1 MDGFIQFVDNGL
13 RKFGLLILACFT
25 LGILVPFVHAVYWL
39 GDEGIL
45 LHGAAELA
53 SGKKLYSDFWEF
65 YTPMGFLITE
75 GWMFIFGQSFTSLRL
90 FADATISGITCLTYL
105 TCILVS
111 DNFIMPLILVMCWVV
126 VSQSD
131 WTIVS
136 HHWLTTL
143 LSMSAAWFSLLSVRG
158 DSNRLGWPMLAG
170 LAAGTAAMITSSR
183 GILAILAT
191 IATFISTRRFSK
203 QLKACLMGCLV
214 IPIVCL
220 AYIVLNGEFTS
231 AYEDIVEFTLYHYT
245 SIQSVPFGW
254 GSSWLNP
261 IKYIFP
267 VAGLLSLLLL
277 AGDTRIVL
285 RDYRFRS
292 CIFFGLAGLVGAYPR
307 PDNVHINF
315 TTPLVLPLISY
326 CASRLTASWRN
337 SYRYTAFALF
347 VLPYGRPAVH
357 FMHSTLTAMHAPVFK
372 TNAGSI
378 SLLGDEQNG
387 GEEIF
392 RFIES
397 TPSSDRFL
405 FYPYLPMIPYLTG
418 RQQVSKID
426 LFTPGYTTKAQY
438 FEACQ
443 VTMHEAK
450 WVILDRV
457 WMAPEHWKKVFP
469 AMTNSSPPETRW
481 FEQAIHQNFIFVS
494 RVGNFEV

>member
-1 MDGFIQFVDNGL
+1 M
-13 RKFGLLILACFT
+13 
-25 LGILVPFVHAVYWL
+25 Y
-39 GDEGIL
+39 
-45 LHGAAELA
+45 
-53 SGKKLYSDFWEF
+53 
-65 YTPMGFLITE
+65 
-75 GWMFIFGQSFTSLRL
+75 IFGQSFTSLRIL
-90 FADATISGITCLTYL
+90 AHAIIAGISCLTYL

-143 LSMSAAWFSLLSVRG
+143 LSMSAAWLSLLSVKEDASRVG
-158 DSNRLGWPMLAG
+158 RPMLAG

-183 GILAILAT
+183 GVLAILAT
-191 IATFISTRRFSK
+191 IATFINVRHFSR
-203 QLKACLMGCLV
+203 QLMVCLMGCLV

-220 AYIVLNGEFTS
+220 AYIILNGEFTS

-245 SIQSVPFGW
+245 SIQGVPFGW

-261 IKYIFP
+261 VKYIFLF
-267 VAGLLSLLLL
+267 AGLLSLLLL
-277 AGDTRIVL
+277 VIDTRLVL
-285 RDYRFRS
+285 QDRRFRS

-357 FMHSTLTAMHAPVFK
+357 FMHSALTAIHAPVFE
-372 TNAGSI
+372 TTAGSI
-378 SLLGDEQNG
+378 SLLGSEQNG
-387 GEEIF
+387 GKEIF

-397 TPSSDRFL
+397 TPPSDSFL
-405 FYPYLPMIPYLTG
+405 FYPYLPMMPYLTG
-418 RQQVSKID
+418 RQQVSKLD
-426 LFTPGYTTKAQY
+426 LFEPGYTTKAQY

-443 VTMHEAK
+443 ATMQEAK
-450 WVILDRV
+450 WVVFDRV
-457 WMAPEHWKKVFP
+457 WMAPEHWKEVFP

-481 FEQAIHQNFIFVS
+481 FEQAIRQNFTFVS
-494 RVGNFEV
+494 RAGNFEVWQRTAAAENTSECNKIISD